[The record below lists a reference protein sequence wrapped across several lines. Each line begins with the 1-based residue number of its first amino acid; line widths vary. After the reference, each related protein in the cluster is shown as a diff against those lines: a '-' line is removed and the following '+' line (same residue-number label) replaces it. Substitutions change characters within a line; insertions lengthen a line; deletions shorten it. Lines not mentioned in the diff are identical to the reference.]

1 MRDFDVVCLS
11 PPGPGGVAIPIAAS
25 RAGALGV
32 LDLWL
37 RPEPPEAARAVAELA
52 RYGRRR
58 CGLRLDPEHP
68 GYLEQV
74 TRELPGTLTH
84 VVLTPCAP
92 DVLREQVQLLHSR
105 KLSVAL
111 EVVEHE
117 EALLGEE
124 VGVDVLIAK
133 GHEAGGR
140 VGEETTF
147 ILLQRLLA
155 RVSLPIWAQG
165 GIGLHT
171 APGCCVAGAAGV
183 VLDSQLL
190 LTRESPLPEV
200 TREAIG
206 RMDGSETTCLGRELG
221 DLWRVY
227 ERPNARAALGL
238 RRIAAERGVNG
249 RAREEVL
256 SEWRQ
261 AIRDAVGW
269 GRPEEKVWLLGQ
281 DAAFAAPLAREFR
294 TVGGVVQA
302 LRRAVE
308 THVRSA
314 RRQKPLDQGSPLA
327 RAHGTTYPIV
337 QGPMTR
343 VSDRAAFA
351 LEVAKAGGLPFLALA
366 LMRGPEVA
374 TLLEETRRQL
384 GERPWGVGI
393 LGFVPLELR
402 DEQMEVIRV
411 HRPAFALIAGGRPD
425 QALALERD
433 GIPTYLHVPSPGLL
447 QLFVDSGSR
456 RFVFEGRECG
466 GHVGPRSSFVL
477 WNTMIDTL
485 LETLPEESMAACH
498 VLFAG
503 GVHDDLSAA
512 MVAAMAAPLAERG
525 ARVGVLLGSAYL
537 FTHEA
542 VASGAIV
549 RGFQEA
555 AVGCRRT
562 VLLESGPGH
571 ATRCALSPFSDFF
584 ERERQRLLRE
594 GRAAAETRVALET
607 LNLGRLRVASK
618 GVDHNPGGGEDPRAP
633 RLRPVTEEEQRERGM
648 YMIGQVAALRD
659 TTCSIAELHAD
670 VAVGGTARLVDR
682 PEPVLSVISERGR
695 EKPSDVAVVGMGCLL
710 PKAPDVLTYW
720 NNILA
725 KVDAITEV
733 PADRWDWRLYYD
745 AERGARDK
753 VYSRWGGFLDEVP
766 FDPMRYGMPP
776 STLPS
781 IEPLQLLTLEVA
793 RAALTDAGYLGR
805 PYPREHTSVILG
817 AGGGVS
823 DLGSLYAFRSTLPL
837 YLDRA
842 PEAILARLPEWTED
856 SFAGVLLNVAAG
868 RVANRFDLGGI
879 NCTVDAA
886 CASSLAAIYMA
897 VKELETGTSDMV
909 IAGGVDTAQNPF
921 TYLCFSKT
929 RALSPS
935 GRCRTFDEG
944 SDGIAI
950 SEGLAAVV
958 LKRLEDAERD
968 GDRIYAVI
976 KAISGSSDGRDK
988 GLTAPRP
995 EGQMLALERAY
1006 AKAGFGAST
1015 VGLVEAHGTGTVAG
1029 DRAEV
1034 ETLTRV
1040 FGAAGAQ
1047 RQACAIGSVKSM
1059 IGHTKCTA
1067 GVAGLMKVA
1076 LALHHKVLPPTLNV
1090 ERPDLK
1096 ANLPQSPF
1104 FVNTDVRPWLEPDGH
1119 PRRAGVS
1126 AFGFGGTNFH
1136 AVLEEYTEDIPSS
1149 ARPAVSDRLPS
1160 ELCVWHADSRGEL
1173 LADVEHLEKALGGPT
1188 PLRLADLAFSLWKGA
1203 RRSAPRTLAVVA
1215 STIED
1220 LRAKLAAARESL
1232 ASGAPAIADPRGIYF
1247 TETPLG
1253 EGEGRVAFLF
1263 PGQGSQYPGML
1274 RDLAARIPD
1283 VRLAFERA
1291 DRALRGRFPA
1301 GLSRFV
1307 FPPPAWS
1314 EDEEREQGEGL
1325 TATNVAQ
1332 PALGAA
1338 DLGMFAWLDRLGVRP
1353 AMLAG
1358 HSYGEYAAL
1367 CAASVFDEEALAV
1380 VSEARGRS
1388 IVEAAT
1394 EDLGTMAAV
1403 SEGRARI
1410 EEILGSPSDVW
1421 IANLNSPRQTVLS
1434 GTKEGIARAVETLG
1448 RAGIQARPLTVA
1460 CAFHSPLVAPA
1471 RDRLSEALS
1480 AIALNPPRLDVYS
1493 NTTAAPYPR
1502 DPAAIGT
1509 LLADHLVNPVRFAE
1523 EIEAMY
1529 QAGARVFV
1537 EVGPRNILTG
1547 LVRQTLDERAHLA
1560 VASDVPGRESLLQT
1574 QHLVAQLLAHGVPVD
1589 PGALFDGRTVVER
1602 RLETLGEETESQPSA
1617 TLWRV
1622 SGGRARPAREATAG
1636 AQRAVLPSTTG
1647 QPGPETPP
1655 APRPNPLVPPP
1666 AAAAAAAS
1674 VPTSAMAPTAPP
1686 AVRTPDATGPSATP
1700 FLPSSAGS
1708 APAAGDA
1715 VSVMVEYQRAM
1726 ARFLEAQQEVMMA
1739 YLQPGTAP
1747 LRVSSVATGAA
1758 PTVEAPLVTPT
1769 APTEAPTGTG
1779 VVDRAAVAP
1788 APIGLAAGG
1797 ASGTSAP
1804 PPSAPSPEPAPAPRP
1819 AEEVEARLLRVVSE
1833 RTGYPAEML
1842 HLDLR
1847 MEADLGIDS
1856 IKRVEILGAYRQAC
1870 PAPEQE
1876 HLQGLMETLS
1886 RAATLRSLI
1895 EGLASGRPGGNGSGS
1910 VPPSHPA
1917 GATAGAE
1924 ASPAPPTLPS
1934 PTEDPAPPAQAAL
1947 PLPRFLLRAVD
1958 TPVAD
1963 VPLQLPTHGVCVVTD
1978 DETGVAAAVA
1988 ATIDRQ
1994 GGRAVLVRD
2003 GAPGADVGSNVLV
2016 APFAQAP
2023 EVARLVDRIREQHG
2037 PIAALVHLRP
2047 LRGGA
2052 SVDAPDAGWR
2062 AGAGREAKALYHLV
2076 RAVHDDLTRSPG
2088 GLVLAASAL
2097 GGDFGVGG
2105 GTLEVPGQGGVS
2117 GLVKVLALEW
2127 PGVRCR
2133 TVDVDPKAAPETVA
2147 SWILQEMSLVEGEAE
2162 VGRAPGRRRLIRP
2175 VAAPL
2180 ADVDGGDFALAE
2192 DSVVLVTGGAR
2203 GITALVAQEMARRYR
2218 PTLVLVG
2225 RSPLPAS
2232 EEDPATAGIVS
2243 MPEVKAAL
2251 LADARRR
2258 GGEVTPA
2265 RIEAAYSQL
2274 RREREIRATLRAIEA
2289 AGSRVSYHALDVR
2302 DAEAVGAF
2310 LDELYRTRG
2319 RLDGVIHGAGVI
2331 EDKLI
2336 VDKAPE
2342 SFDRVFDTK
2351 VDGAFALARHLHPEG
2366 LRFLAFFSSV
2376 AGRWGNRGQGDY
2388 GAANEVL
2395 NKLAIAL
2402 DRRWPGRVV
2411 AVNWGPWAGAGM
2423 ASSEVQ
2429 RQFAD
2434 RGVALIRPEEG
2445 PLAFLL
2451 ELERGGK
2458 GEVEVVLGAGPWG
2471 RMTVEAEVPPA
2482 AAARARGERSAP
2494 LLRGRPV
2501 GSAAGA
2507 VALDL
2512 TLDPSE
2518 DLYLADHVLDG
2529 KPVFPAA
2536 MAMELMSE
2544 VAQRGWPDLVAAGLR
2559 DFRVLRGVVLDDGPR
2574 TVRVVARA
2582 QTHALSEHV
2591 GALVDVEIVPPGN
2604 GGPPSYRGTVVLADR
2619 LPDPPSEAGLRPS
2632 PPLPLPMSVED
2643 AYRRWLFHGP
2653 LFAAIGAVEH
2663 LGPDGVVAELA
2674 PSSPRRCLRGGPDG
2688 EWLIDPVVVDAG
2700 FQLAILWSRTQH
2712 DLTPLPSRFES
2723 YRRFG
2728 PLGPAP
2734 VRCHMTVQPSADGHV
2749 LVIRY
2754 LFVGPDGGV
2763 LGLLEGLEA
2772 NCSKALNRLSARVRP
2787 AGKEELHGARS

>member
-1 MRDFDVVCLS
+1 MRYFEIVCLS
-11 PPGPGGVAIPIAAS
+11 PPGPTGVAVPIAAS

-37 RPEPPEAARAVAELA
+37 GSEPQEAIRAVAELA
-52 RYGRRR
+52 RYGRGR
-58 CGLRLDPEHP
+58 CGLRLDPEHAE
-68 GYLEQV
+68 YFEEV
-74 TRELPGTLTH
+74 TRELPETVTH
-84 VVLTPCAP
+84 VILTPCGP
-92 DVLREQVQLLHSR
+92 DTLREQVGRLRSR
-105 KLSVAL
+105 GLSVVL
-111 EVVEHE
+111 EVVSGE

-124 VGVDVLIAK
+124 VGVAVLIAK
-133 GHEAGGR
+133 GHEAAGR

-147 ILLQRLLA
+147 VLLQRLLA
-155 RVSLPIWAQG
+155 GVSLPVWAQG

-171 APGCCVAGAAGV
+171 AAGCYVAGAAGV
-183 VLDSQLL
+183 VLDGQLL
-190 LTRESPLPEV
+190 LTRESSLPEA
-200 TREAIG
+200 TRDAIL
-206 RMDGSETTCLGRELG
+206 RVDGSETTCLGSEVG
-221 DLWRVY
+221 ELWRVY
-227 ERPNARAALGL
+227 ARPAARAVDRL
-238 RRIAAERGVNG
+238 RRIAVERGGDG
-249 RAREEVL
+249 RPRAEVL
-256 SEWRQ
+256 SEWRK
-261 AIRDAVGW
+261 AVREAVGW
-269 GRPEEKVWLLGQ
+269 GPPEEKVWLLGQ

-302 LRRAVE
+302 LRQAVE
-308 THVRSA
+308 THVRAA
-314 RRQKPLDQGSPLA
+314 RRLKPLDEGSPLA
-327 RAHGTTYPIV
+327 RSHGTAYPIV

-351 LEVAKAGGLPFLALA
+351 LEVAKGGGLPFLALA

-374 TLLEETRRQL
+374 SLLEETRRQL

-393 LGFVPLELR
+393 LGFVPFELR
-402 DEQMEVIRV
+402 DEQMEAIRAQP
-411 HRPAFALIAGGRPD
+411 PAYALIAGGRPD
-425 QALALERD
+425 QALALEKD

-447 QLFVDSGSR
+447 RLFVESGSR

-485 LETLPEESMAACH
+485 LETIPADEMPSCH

-503 GVHDDLSAA
+503 GVHDALSAA
-512 MVAAMAAPLAERG
+512 MAAAMAAPLAERG

-537 FTHEA
+537 FTREA
-542 VASGAIV
+542 VTSGAIV

-584 ERERQRLLRE
+584 ERERRRLERE
-594 GRAAAETRVALET
+594 GRPTEETRIALET

-618 GVDHNPGGGEDPRAP
+618 GVDRRPESNEDAGAP
-633 RLRPVTEEEQRERGM
+633 NLRPVPEDEQRERGM

-659 TTCSIAELHAD
+659 ATCSIADLHDD
-670 VAVGGTARLVDR
+670 VAVGGTARLVAG
-682 PEPVLSVISERGR
+682 PEPALAVSAERGR
-695 EKPSDVAVVGMGCLL
+695 EKPSDVAVVGMACLL

-720 NNILA
+720 GNILG

-733 PADRWDWRLYYD
+733 PIDRWDWRLYFD
-745 AERGARDK
+745 AERAARDK
-753 VYSRWGGFLDEVP
+753 VYSRWGGFLDDVP
-766 FDPMRYGMPP
+766 FDPLRYGMPP
-776 STLPS
+776 NTLPS

-793 RAALTDAGYLGR
+793 RAALDDAGYLGR
-805 PYPREHTSVILG
+805 PYPRQHTSVILG

-837 YLDRA
+837 YVENP
-842 PEAILARLPEWTED
+842 PEAVLSRLPEWTED
-856 SFAGVLLNVAAG
+856 SFAGVLVNVAAG

-935 GRCRTFDEG
+935 GRCRTFDDG

-1006 AKAGFGAST
+1006 AKAGFAPST

-1040 FGAAGAQ
+1040 FGAAGAEP
-1047 RQACAIGSVKSM
+1047 QACAIGSVKSM

-1067 GVAGLMKVA
+1067 GVAGLIKVA

-1090 ERPDLK
+1090 EAPNRK
-1096 ANLPQSPF
+1096 ADFPHSPF
-1104 FVNTDVRPWLEPDGH
+1104 FVNTDVRPWLEPDRH

-1136 AVLEEYTEDIPSS
+1136 AVLEEYTDEIPSA
-1149 ARPAVSDRLPS
+1149 ARTAVAEHLPA
-1160 ELCVWHADSRGEL
+1160 ELCVWRADSREAL
-1173 LADVEHLEKALGGPT
+1173 LADVERLEKTLGGPT
-1188 PLRLADLAFSLWKGA
+1188 PVRLSDLAFSLWRRA
-1203 RRSAPRTLAVVA
+1203 RRDAPKALAVVA
-1215 STIED
+1215 STIDD
-1220 LRAKLAAARESL
+1220 LRAKLASARESL
-1232 ASGAPAIADPRGIYF
+1232 ASHASAIDDPRGIYF

-1253 EGEGRVAFLF
+1253 AGDARVAFLF

-1274 RDLAARIPD
+1274 QDLAARVPEA
-1283 VRLAFERA
+1283 RHAFERA
-1291 DRALRGRFPA
+1291 DRALEGRFPA
-1301 GLSRFV
+1301 RLSRFV

-1314 EDEEREQGEGL
+1314 EDEEREQREAL

-1338 DLGMFAWLDRLGVRP
+1338 DLAMFRWLTRLGVRP

-1367 CAASVFDEEALAV
+1367 CAASVFDEETLAV

-1403 SEGRARI
+1403 SAGRERV

-1421 IANLNSPRQTVLS
+1421 IANLNSPRQTALS
-1434 GTKEGIARAVETLG
+1434 GTREGIARAIEALG
-1448 RAGIQARPLTVA
+1448 RAGVQARPLTVA

-1480 AIALNPPRLDVYS
+1480 ALPLCSPRLDVYS

-1502 DPAAIGT
+1502 DAAAIGA
-1509 LLADHLVNPVRFAE
+1509 LLADHLVRPVRFAE

-1529 QAGARVFV
+1529 LAGARVFV
-1537 EVGPRNILTG
+1537 EVGPRNVLTG
-1547 LVRQTLDERAHLA
+1547 LVRQTLGERSHLA

-1574 QHLVAQLLAHGVPVD
+1574 QHLLGQLLAHGLPVD
-1589 PGALFDGRTVVER
+1589 LGALFEGRSVVER
-1602 RLETLGEETESQPSA
+1602 KLESLGEGTPGGTASP
-1617 TLWRV
+1617 TLWKV
-1622 SGGRARPAREATAG
+1622 NGGRARPAREAAE
-1636 AQRAVLPSTTG
+1636 AAPRSA
-1647 QPGPETPP
+1647 P
-1655 APRPNPLVPPP
+1655 APAAPATSTSPEVPPSRPAAPTP
-1666 AAAAAAAS
+1666 AAAVPGAASLPVPVSPAAA
-1674 VPTSAMAPTAPP
+1674 VPAP
-1686 AVRTPDATGPSATP
+1686 
-1700 FLPSSAGS
+1700 
-1708 APAAGDA
+1708 GDA
-1715 VSVMVEYQRAM
+1715 ASVMVEYQRCM
-1726 ARFLEAQQEVMMA
+1726 TRFLEAQQEVMMA
-1739 YLQPGTAP
+1739 YLQPGVAP
-1747 LRVSSVATGAA
+1747 PLVSSAATGAA
-1758 PTVEAPLVTPT
+1758 STIGAPLVATPT
-1769 APTEAPTGTG
+1769 PTEAPAGAG
-1779 VVDRAAVAP
+1779 AVAERAAAVP
-1788 APIGLAAGG
+1788 ARVDAA
-1797 ASGTSAP
+1797 AS
-1804 PPSAPSPEPAPAPRP
+1804 RP
-1819 AEEVEARLLRVVSE
+1819 AEEVETRLLRVVSE
-1833 RTGYPAEML
+1833 RTGYPLEML

-1876 HLQGLMETLS
+1876 RLQALMETLT
-1886 RAATLRSLI
+1886 RAGTLRNLI
-1895 EGLASGRPGGNGSGS
+1895 ESLTPGRPGGNGSGEKAPQRLGAAAS
-1910 VPPSHPA
+1910 ATEASSSPRPAALPSD
-1917 GATAGAE
+1917 ATP
-1924 ASPAPPTLPS
+1924 SPAP
-1934 PTEDPAPPAQAAL
+1934 AAR
-1947 PLPRFLLRAVD
+1947 PGSALPRFLLRGVD
-1958 TPVAD
+1958 TPAAD
-1963 VPLQLPTHGVCVVTD
+1963 VPLQLPTHGVIVVTD

-1988 ATIDRQ
+1988 ATIDGQ

-2003 GAPGADVGSNVLV
+2003 GAAGADAGPSILV
-2016 APFAQAP
+2016 APLGQAP
-2023 EVARLVDRIREQHG
+2023 EVARLVERIREQHG
-2037 PIAALVHLRP
+2037 PIAALVHLHP
-2047 LRGGA
+2047 LGGGVPVEA
-2052 SVDAPDAGWR
+2052 SDAGWR
-2062 AGAGREAKALYHLV
+2062 AGMGEDAKALYHLA
-2076 RAVHDDLTRSPG
+2076 RALHDDLTRPPG

-2105 GTLEVPGQGGVS
+2105 GALDLPGQGGVS
-2117 GLVKVLALEW
+2117 GLVKVLAVEW

-2133 TVDVDPKAAPETVA
+2133 TVDVDPKTPPETVA
-2147 SWILQEMSLVEGEAE
+2147 SWILQEMSLGDGEAE

-2180 ADVDGGDFALAE
+2180 GNGDGADPALAP
-2192 DSVVLVTGGAR
+2192 DSVVLVTGGGR
-2203 GITALVAQEMARRYR
+2203 GITALVAEEIARRYR

-2225 RSPLPAS
+2225 RSPLPS
-2232 EEDPATAGIVS
+2232 GEEDPATAGIVS
-2243 MPEVKAAL
+2243 MPELKAAL
-2251 LADARRR
+2251 LAEARRR
-2258 GGEVTPA
+2258 GEEVTPA

-2289 AGSRVSYHALDVR
+2289 AGARVSYHALDVR
-2302 DAEAVGAF
+2302 DADALGAF
-2310 LDELYRTRG
+2310 LDEIYRTRG
-2319 RLDGVIHGAGVI
+2319 RVDGVIHGAGII

-2336 VDKAPE
+2336 VDKSPE

-2351 VDGAFALARHLHPEG
+2351 VNGAFALARHLRSEG
-2366 LRFLAFFSSV
+2366 LRFLVFFTSV

-2395 NKLAIAL
+2395 NKLALAL

-2411 AVNWGPWAGAGM
+2411 AMNWGPWAGAGM

-2429 RQFAD
+2429 RQFAE
-2434 RGVALIRPEEG
+2434 RGVALVQPEEG
-2445 PLAFLL
+2445 RQAFLL

-2458 GEVEVVLGAGPWG
+2458 GEVEVVLGAGPWE
-2471 RMTVEAEVPPA
+2471 RMTVEAAGPGPVATPRAE
-2482 AAARARGERSAP
+2482 ARGRPERPAP
-2494 LLRGRPV
+2494 LLRGGRPA
-2501 GSAAGA
+2501 GSAGGA
-2507 VALDL
+2507 VALEL

-2529 KPVFPAA
+2529 RPVFPAA

-2544 VAQRGWPDLVAAGLR
+2544 AALQAWPDLVVSGLR
-2559 DFRVLRGVVLDDGPR
+2559 DFRVLRGIVLENGPR
-2574 TVRVVARA
+2574 AVRVVARA
-2582 QTHALSEHV
+2582 QTHALSEQV
-2591 GALVDVEIVPPGN
+2591 GVLVDVEIAPVGN
-2604 GGPPSYRGTVVLADR
+2604 DGPPSYRGTVVLADR
-2619 LPDPPSEAGLRPS
+2619 LPDPPAETGLRPD
-2632 PPLPLPMSVED
+2632 PACPMSMSLED

-2653 LFAAIGAVEH
+2653 LFAAIRSVEH
-2663 LGPDGVVAELA
+2663 LGPDGVVAELV
-2674 PSSPRRCLRGGPDG
+2674 PSSPGRCLRGRPHG
-2688 EWLIDPVVVDAG
+2688 EWLIDPVVMDAG
-2700 FQLAILWSRTQH
+2700 FQLAILWSRAH
-2712 DLTPLPSRFES
+2712 NDLTPLPSRFQS
-2723 YRRFG
+2723 YGRFA
-2728 PLGPAP
+2728 PLGRPG
-2734 VRCHMTVQPSADGHV
+2734 VRCHMAARSSADGHA
-2749 LVIRY
+2749 LVTRY
-2754 LFVGPDGGV
+2754 LFVAPDGAV
-2763 LGLLEGLEA
+2763 LGLLEGLELS
-2772 NCSKALNRLSARVRP
+2772 CSKALNRLSARVPP
-2787 AGKEELHGARS
+2787 AGEEGRHGVRL